1 MKTFAEIIY
10 VKLKG
15 LFDLQMRKIEW
26 NFRSKRYIST
36 LTTTI
41 RAL

>member
-15 LFDLQMRKIEW
+15 LFDLQMRKIE
-26 NFRSKRYIST
+26 
-36 LTTTI
+36 
-41 RAL
+41 

>member
-15 LFDLQMRKIEW
+15 LFDLQMRRIE
-26 NFRSKRYIST
+26 
-36 LTTTI
+36 
-41 RAL
+41 